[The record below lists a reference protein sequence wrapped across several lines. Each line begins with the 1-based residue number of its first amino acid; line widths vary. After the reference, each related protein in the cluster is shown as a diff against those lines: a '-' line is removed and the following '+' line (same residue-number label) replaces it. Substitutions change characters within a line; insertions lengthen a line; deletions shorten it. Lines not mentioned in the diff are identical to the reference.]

1 MKIIA
6 LVLTYNS
13 EKFIGKVL
21 DSIPK
26 KLFSEIICSD
36 DGSKDQT
43 TKIIKER
50 NFKFIKAE
58 TNGGYGSNLFRGLKA
73 CFDEGATHVVE
84 IHGDGQYDLNFLP
97 DMFKKFSEEKDLVLG
112 NRFYK
117 EKRAIENGMPYYIY
131 FGNHLLTFIGS
142 VGLGLKSQ
150 DLFPGFRG
158 YSSKF
163 YNTVR
168 NTKFSNGYQ
177 LSFEIIAKSQFE
189 RLKIDFVPCENNYD
203 GITAPLS
210 YAVIAYLHIVWICFL
225 YRLAKTG
232 IKIGIFK

>member
-84 IHGDGQYDLNFLP
+84 IHGDGQYDLNFYRTCLKN
-97 DMFKKFSEEKDLVLG
+97 FQ
-112 NRFYK
+112 R
-117 EKRAIENGMPYYIY
+117 KR
-131 FGNHLLTFIGS
+131 
-142 VGLGLKSQ
+142 
-150 DLFPGFRG
+150 
-158 YSSKF
+158 
-163 YNTVR
+163 
-168 NTKFSNGYQ
+168 
-177 LSFEIIAKSQFE
+177 LSFEIDFIKKKSNRGCLIIFIME
-189 RLKIDFVPCENNYD
+189 IISLHLLVHRIRTEITGFVP
-203 GITAPLS
+203 
-210 YAVIAYLHIVWICFL
+210 WI
-225 YRLAKTG
+225 
-232 IKIGIFK
+232 